1 MNVSLI
7 DIRTSTDMDE
17 MRNLI
22 ARTDAPIIVIL
33 GHGARN
39 SIGSSIAGFTAET
52 FPIPSSARV
61 LWFYACNCG
70 ESMIG
75 KIAQR
80 GPVAFG
86 YLTSILAPA
95 SVEAT
100 VANRIKTYLEDYTDS
115 VDPIL
120 IRAYVQERLLEDA
133 RQLSQDAKNTHNGLL
148 LLQAALINHTRLSL
162 RFASIGTLP
171 S

>member
-1 MNVSLI
+1 MNVSLV
-7 DIRTSTDMDE
+7 DLRTLTDMYE
-17 MRNLI
+17 MRSLI
-22 ARTDAPIIVIL
+22 AQIDAPIMVIL

-39 SIGSSIAGFTAET
+39 SIAGFTAET
-52 FPIPSSARV
+52 FPIPSSARI

-100 VANRIKTYLEDYTDS
+100 VANRIKTYLETYTGS
-115 VDPIL
+115 VDPLL
-120 IRAYVQERLLEDA
+120 IHSYVQERLLEDA
-133 RQLSQDAKNTHNGLL
+133 GQLAEQAKNSHNGLF
-148 LLQAALINHTRLSL
+148 LLQAALINHTRLTL

-171 S
+171 